1 MVYKEVSKG
10 VKMLK
15 LSDLKLREYDGKN
28 CIGFVVDVKFNDN
41 TQRVWFKK
49 YSNSSWQVEC
59 ILPSGNPFIA
69 VFETYSSNQRLE
81 LIAATGL
88 LTLQQHL
95 EDVIGVE
102 SQLEFTISDLVRG
115 M

>member
-1 MVYKEVSKG
+1 MVYKEVNKG

-15 LSDLKLREYDGKN
+15 LSDLKLREYDEKN

-41 TQRVWFKK
+41 TQRIWFKK

-69 VFETYSSNQRLE
+69 VFETYSSNQKLE